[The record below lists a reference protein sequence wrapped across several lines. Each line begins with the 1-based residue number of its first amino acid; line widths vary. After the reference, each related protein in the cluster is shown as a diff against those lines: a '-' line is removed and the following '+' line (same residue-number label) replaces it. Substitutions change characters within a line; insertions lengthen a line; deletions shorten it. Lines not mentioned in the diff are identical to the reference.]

1 MTHSLYT
8 PYTFPRYVYKS
19 YVPSEREVLVALAP
33 IDCVYT
39 IGILPISPLWSPV
52 WNPLRTRG
60 TASTRCKCW
69 PLLLFWFLR
78 NCFTSEPE
86 HIRWKF
92 RIRNFWCI
100 PWAGRFQD
108 IQKGIGSLW
117 NWTMATTSLANCVKV
132 QFWNRIVQY
141 LCSESILVQKVSSGR
156 ISTYPVSFKETF
168 LFQYTCH
175 FLSQF
180 GPRVDQPSDTFS
192 YDDFVSFMI
201 YLLNQNR

>member
-1 MTHSLYT
+1 MCQTVVPEQHVESSKNCLDNCDLGAFQYSKNLST
-8 PYTFPRYVYKS
+8 RASESTNFQFQILHRRNVIWGLFWKLILGVLGSPNRGNGWFLNFMKS
-19 YVPSEREVLVALAP
+19 YLYW
-33 IDCVYT
+33 CVS
-39 IGILPISPLWSPV
+39 GDAESCP
-52 WNPLRTRG
+52 
-60 TASTRCKCW
+60 K
-69 PLLLFWFLR
+69 
-78 NCFTSEPE
+78 
-86 HIRWKF
+86 KF
-92 RIRNFWCI
+92 R
-100 PWAGRFQD
+100 
-108 IQKGIGSLW
+108 W

-201 YLLNQNR
+201 YLLSHHR

>member
-1 MTHSLYT
+1 MFIMPIPNNFSKLESSELQALNSNFFWVLFFAAFGKRPGNASATAVAFGLDDITTWVDNTFWDRKGSLC
-8 PYTFPRYVYKS
+8 
-19 YVPSEREVLVALAP
+19 E
-33 IDCVYT
+33 
-39 IGILPISPLWSPV
+39 
-52 WNPLRTRG
+52 
-60 TASTRCKCW
+60 
-69 PLLLFWFLR
+69 FL
-78 NCFTSEPE
+78 EPE

-92 RIRNFWCI
+92 RIRIFWCS

-108 IQKGIGSLW
+108 IQTGIGGLW

-156 ISTYPVSFKETF
+156 ISKYPVSFKETF